1 MTNCFLTMK
10 IELQNLYI
18 IINKKNKNS
27 VLIANK
33 HNSNLLN
40 FFNLYAFRLTIGC
53 FRRPVN

>member
-1 MTNCFLTMK
+1 MTNSFLTMK

-33 HNSNLLN
+33 HNSNLHN
-40 FFNLYAFRLTIGC
+40 FFKLYAFRLTIGC

>member
-18 IINKKNKNS
+18 IINKKIKIAFLLQIS
-27 VLIANK
+27 IIAIYLI
-33 HNSNLLN
+33 
-40 FFNLYAFRLTIGC
+40 FFKLYALRLTIGC

>member
-40 FFNLYAFRLTIGC
+40 FFLNFMHSDLL
-53 FRRPVN
+53 

>member
-27 VLIANK
+27 VLIANE

-40 FFNLYAFRLTIGC
+40 FF
-53 FRRPVN
+53 